1 MVRKGSRVQFP
12 SSALFF
18 YLKLHNTTIRMERLM
33 NKGKLSG
40 LLPIAVFL
48 AIFIGGGV
56 ALDDF
61 YRIPAIVAFVI
72 ALGVALIQNH
82 KLKIS
87 EKLEIAFK
95 SMGNE
100 NVMTMCLIFILA
112 GAFSGTVSAAGGVD
126 STVNFA
132 LSVMPVNVSVAGLFL
147 IVISNLLSNASKF
160 SYENGIITLIV
171 DEIETKSPRIAR
183 YRIIVEDNGIG
194 ISKKYI
200 DRIFDPFVREQG
212 NEIEGTGLGL
222 SIVKSILNSIGGII
236 NVESEERKGTR
247 FTIEV
252 ENRISSDEN
261 ISAKEYE
268 NANEYCKMCRFDG
281 ERVLLIED
289 NPINVIVAVSMLEK
303 INIVADTAVNGREGY
318 DKFMSSNN
326 GYYKVVLM
334 DIQMPGLDGYETTK
348 MIRRSPHPQAETI
361 PIIAMTANIFPEDE
375 EKARKAGMSGYIG
388 KPINIAKLCSII
400 KENYYE

>member
-1 MVRKGSRVQFP
+1 M
-12 SSALFF
+12 
-18 YLKLHNTTIRMERLM
+18 
-33 NKGKLSG
+33 
-40 LLPIAVFL
+40 
-48 AIFIGGGV
+48 
-56 ALDDF
+56 
-61 YRIPAIVAFVI
+61 
-72 ALGVALIQNH
+72 
-82 KLKIS
+82 
-87 EKLEIAFK
+87 
-95 SMGNE
+95 
-100 NVMTMCLIFILA
+100 
-112 GAFSGTVSAAGGVD
+112 
-126 STVNFA
+126 
-132 LSVMPVNVSVAGLFL
+132 
-147 IVISNLLSNASKF
+147 
-160 SYENGIITLIV
+160 
-171 DEIETKSPRIAR
+171 
-183 YRIIVEDNGIG
+183 
-194 ISKKYI
+194 
-200 DRIFDPFVREQG
+200 
-212 NEIEGTGLGL
+212 
-222 SIVKSILNSIGGII
+222 
-236 NVESEERKGTR
+236 ESEERKGTR